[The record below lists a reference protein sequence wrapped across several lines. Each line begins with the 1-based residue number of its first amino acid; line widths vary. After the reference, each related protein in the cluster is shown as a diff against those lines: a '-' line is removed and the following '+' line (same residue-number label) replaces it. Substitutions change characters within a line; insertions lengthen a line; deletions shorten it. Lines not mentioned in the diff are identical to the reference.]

1 MSMAFL
7 RQNKKV
13 ILSMQFIR
21 MRIITTVKDI
31 LNTELV
37 RSLTITSERHERLT
51 YMVGPYHIMLTT
63 TKR

>member
-37 RSLTITSERHERLT
+37 HSLTITSERQERLT
-51 YMVGPYHIMLTT
+51 CMVGPYHIMWTT